1 MRTRARSSS
10 WSICP
15 SIRGDCRSS
24 VCSFTTL
31 APGST
36 TPPRCWAE
44 AGALKAMK
52 MQTASAPTANRARA
66 NIAIIA
72 RAPVASRRPPSRL
85 GGSPGGSHRDSLAI
99 SSPPAPGAGAVAALD
114 HAFLVDLGDDLA
126 VACEQR
132 LGRAHLRAQRQLA
145 LRHAIGAVLLVFLNA
160 AGRFRATAAGA
171 IGALVHLAARTEVA
185 DARILRRAERAGV
198 EAVAAADAQILRME
212 DDAVIGREN
221 ARHRADRGAGS
232 VGAVH
237 AGHGDR
243 TLAGLA
249 VVDSDDAPAVDAPRH
264 LVLVL
269 AGGDAGVALDAAVG
283 VAEEFHSRHIASP
296 TLPGSDRGWPSAPAC
311 PSPGRTRRW
320 SACSRSRRARSDRRL
335 SDIC

>member
-1 MRTRARSSS
+1 
-10 WSICP
+10 
-15 SIRGDCRSS
+15 
-24 VCSFTTL
+24 
-31 APGST
+31 
-36 TPPRCWAE
+36 
-44 AGALKAMK
+44 MK
-52 MQTASAPTANRARA
+52 MQTATAPTANRARA

-132 LGRAHLRAQRQLA
+132 LGRAHLRAQRELA
-145 LRHAIGAVLLVFLNA
+145 LRHAIGAVLLVFLHA
-160 AGRFRATAAGA
+160 AGRSRATAAGT

-185 DARILRRAERAGV
+185 DARIVRRAERAGV

-249 VVDSDDAPAVDAPRH
+249 VVDSDDAPAGDAPRH

-269 AGGDAGVALDAAVG
+269 AGGDAGGAPHAAGGVAAEVDSRLRVGVGASDPDPAAVLDAAVG
-283 VAEEFHSRHIASP
+283 RIRRIDLDEHVLLQLRQPLVGARLLAAALVVDQP
-296 TLPGSDRGWPSAPAC
+296 PGG
-311 PSPGRTRRW
+311 
-320 SACSRSRRARSDRRL
+320 
-335 SDIC
+335 